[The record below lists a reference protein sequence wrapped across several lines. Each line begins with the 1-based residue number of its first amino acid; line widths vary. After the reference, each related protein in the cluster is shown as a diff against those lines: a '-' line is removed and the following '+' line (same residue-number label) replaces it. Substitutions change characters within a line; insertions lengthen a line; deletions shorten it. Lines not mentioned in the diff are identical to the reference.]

1 MYVPA
6 MLRIG
11 ALWRV
16 RLHDRARARDAFHR
30 LYRDFANST
39 ARDEALWLEAALWRD
54 DGDARSA
61 CDRLALL
68 VREFPDS
75 RYVPCATQQ
84 CDGIARPDKSAAP
97 KECHPYI
104 TRQTSGGPKDE

>member
-1 MYVPA
+1 

-11 ALWRV
+11 ALYRD
-16 RLHDRARARDAFHR
+16 RLHDRPKAREAFHR
-30 LYRDFANST
+30 LYAEFEHST
-39 ARDEALWLEAALWRD
+39 ARDDALWLEASLWRD
-54 DGDARSA
+54 DGNAHAS

-75 RYVPCATQQ
+75 RYVPCATKEL
-84 CDGIARPDKSAAP
+84 CGIVRPEKSRAP

-104 TRQTSGGPKDE
+104 LVSPATSS